1 MHKAAQEV
9 HAPEASVW
17 RALGDVSPL
26 CLAVLPWGI
35 LCGSLGLQMGFS
47 ALQTQ
52 AMSLLVFAGAVQLSG
67 TMMVGNAAG
76 LPAVLSSTLVISARH
91 LLYGAHF
98 RQYITP
104 LPLKWRLGLGFLLTD
119 EMYALSTAHTS
130 KQGRFSKHYALY
142 TGAAF
147 YVGWNLATLAGILA
161 GSQLKALEAIGLD
174 FAIAATF
181 IALTVP
187 SIKTRPVLLCAL
199 ASGVSMLLF
208 TYYHIPN
215 ALIIA
220 TGVGMVAGLMAESL
234 PTRRAST

>member
-1 MHKAAQEV
+1 MHNAAQEV
-9 HAPEASVW
+9 RAPKALLW

-67 TMMVGNAAG
+67 TMMAGSAAG
-76 LPAVLSSTLVISARH
+76 LPAVLGSTLVISARH

-104 LPLKWRLGLGFLLTD
+104 LPLNWRLGLGFLLTD
-119 EMYALSTAHTS
+119 EMYALSTAHTN
-130 KQGRFSKHYALY
+130 KHGHFSKHYALY
-142 TGAAF
+142 AGAAF
-147 YVGWNLATLAGILA
+147 YIGWNLATLAGILA

-199 ASGVSMLLF
+199 ASGLSMVLF

-220 TGVGMVAGLMAESL
+220 TGIGMTAGLLAESL
-234 PTRRAST
+234 PVRRIRS